1 MTFSYPAAE
10 APERPPLTPRE
21 TEILAFERL
30 HWRYSG
36 SKERAIRER
45 LDLSPIGYYQMLNAL
60 LDKPAALAADPLLV
74 NRLRRLRDRHAIR
87 RTSRSS

>member
-1 MTFSYPAAE
+1 MTFSSPGADAAE
-10 APERPPLTPRE
+10 RSPLTQRDR
-21 TEILAFERL
+21 EILAFERL
-30 HWRYSG
+30 HWRYAG